1 MAAFREALADGA
13 DVIETD
19 VRMSA
24 DGVLVCL
31 HDPTL
36 DRTTDGSGPVGRHT
50 LESIRRLS
58 ASGGNLRYRDEKV
71 PTLAE
76 VAGLIP
82 EDRALAVELKGREFT
97 DEKALRVLLSVLE
110 ETGIGRRT
118 LVISFVE
125 RQLAIL
131 QQLAP
136 TLALGH
142 VSLHHIVPPSGPSF
156 LGPAPHLLRLNP
168 WYVKAAQRRGQL
180 VCPLDPRPD
189 RRLQRY
195 LGLGCDALL
204 TNDPRRTI
212 EALRQLGNRP

>member
-1 MAAFREALADGA
+1 M
-13 DVIETD
+13 VCW
-19 VRMSA
+19 SA
-24 DGVLVCL
+24 SMTR
-31 HDPTL
+31 HSTEPPMDPARSGGTL
-36 DRTTDGSGPVGRHT
+36 WSRFAGS
-50 LESIRRLS
+50 S

-131 QQLAP
+131 RQLAP
-136 TLALGH
+136 TWR
-142 VSLHHIVPPSGPSF
+142 SGTYRF
-156 LGPAPHLLRLNP
+156 
-168 WYVKAAQRRGQL
+168 
-180 VCPLDPRPD
+180 
-189 RRLQRY
+189 
-195 LGLGCDALL
+195 
-204 TNDPRRTI
+204 TT
-212 EALRQLGNRP
+212 